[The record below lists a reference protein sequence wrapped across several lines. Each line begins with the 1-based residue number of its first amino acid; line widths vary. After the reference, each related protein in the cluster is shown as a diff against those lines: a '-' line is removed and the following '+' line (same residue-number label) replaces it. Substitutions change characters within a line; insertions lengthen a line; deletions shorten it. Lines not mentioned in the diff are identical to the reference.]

1 MQNKYI
7 IIITNIFIDQNN
19 SLQVSMIKSE
29 NDLWCIKYEEYL
41 KELEKYIKNNEN
53 EFNKI
58 LEENKNGIN
67 CGNKKEFGLE
77 KKYKFSIKKIKLS
90 EICEIYK
97 TSFLQIPNSIE
108 IVTNRGKTHFLTFNV
123 EARDKVFFAVIDNIS
138 NFYSNNANIKNIRKS
153 INILKNSYKSNSNE
167 IFYMKYCPT

>member
-19 SLQVSMIKSE
+19 SLHVSMIKSE

-77 KKYKFSIKKIKLS
+77 KKI
-90 EICEIYK
+90 
-97 TSFLQIPNSIE
+97 
-108 IVTNRGKTHFLTFNV
+108 
-123 EARDKVFFAVIDNIS
+123 
-138 NFYSNNANIKNIRKS
+138 
-153 INILKNSYKSNSNE
+153 
-167 IFYMKYCPT
+167 